1 MSITV
6 KRNTGMMGGLS
17 KVDLIM
23 NGQRTAKLADS
34 EGTTVS
40 PGEGAVKLQAKQW
53 FFGSKEL
60 EVYDDANVEVRINM
74 TALFF
79 LLAAMVC
86 LILGVMI
93 APFLT
98 AVAGVLLIVCII
110 YSSKNW
116 FQLIKV
122 E

>member
-1 MSITV
+1 MSIHV

-17 KVDLIM
+17 KVDLIVD
-23 NGQRTAKLADS
+23 GQRAAKLANS
-34 EGTTVS
+34 ENTTVT
-40 PGEGAVKLQAKQW
+40 PDEGSVKLQAKQW

-60 EVYDDANVEVRINM
+60 EVNDDAHVEVRINM
-74 TALFF
+74 TALF
-79 LLAAMVC
+79 LLLVALVC

-93 APFLT
+93 TPLLT
-98 AVAGVLLIVCII
+98 AAAGVLLLVCII
-110 YSSKNW
+110 YGSKNW